1 MLPVLRSGTTFSPLN
16 ELLTLRREMDQLFD
30 RFFPWRT
37 TTPDN
42 AVVWTPPVTVR
53 EEPDALYVECELPGV
68 SPEDVQLSIE
78 NGVLTIAGE
87 KKAPAT
93 AAGQETVYHLLERR
107 YGRFER
113 SFNLPANVD
122 AEKIHARYENGVLSI
137 VLPKTEAAKP
147 RRIQIEAVGASR
159 K

>member
-1 MLPVLRSGTTFSPLN
+1 MLPVLRSGTFSPLN
-16 ELLTLRREMDQLFD
+16 ELFTLRREVDQLFD

-37 TTPDN
+37 TTTDT

-53 EEPDALYVECELPGV
+53 EESEALYVECELPGV
-68 SPEDVQLSIE
+68 SPEDVQLSVE

-87 KKAPAT
+87 KKAPA
-93 AAGQETVYHLLERR
+93 AAGQDAVYHVLERR

-122 AEKIHARYENGVLSI
+122 
-137 VLPKTEAAKP
+137 TEIG
-147 RRIQIEAVGASR
+147 RASCR
-159 K
+159 ERV